1 MQKARL
7 LVYERKG
14 VWAAAMRRDVK
25 QRVYEMRSMAACW
38 RELADW
44 PCSFLLLEL
53 TVENNELLISR
64 LADLD
69 REYPGAAAVV
79 IAERRLAHYEWLV
92 REAGA
97 VHFVVST
104 RCLRPLAGMVERHW
118 ASVPR
123 DELPFAEQVMA
134 GLPWTPVSE

>member
-14 VWAAAMRRDVK
+14 TWAAALRREVPE
-25 QRVYEMRSMAACW
+25 RVYELRSIAACW
-38 RELADW
+38 RELADR
-44 PCSFLLLEL
+44 PYSFLLLEL
-53 TVENNELLISR
+53 TAENNELLISR

-79 IAERRLAHYEWLV
+79 IAERRLAHYEWPV

-97 VHFVVST
+97 VHFVVSP
-104 RCLRPLAGMVERHW
+104 RCLRPLGGMIDRHW
-118 ASVPR
+118 SSVPR
-123 DELPFAEQVMA
+123 EDLPFAEQVIA
-134 GLPWTPVSE
+134 DLPWNSERA